1 MWSMREVP
9 QPKVIANN
17 NKFMNG
23 IDRSDQILTTTSVLR
38 KSINWWKTLFYH
50 LTDMAVVNKFI
61 LFKEHQAQFPDDD
74 ALISPSNYSLG
85 DFQEEIVGQLS
96 GYSSPQEN
104 TTVKSTP
111 SAPEE
116 FTTVP
121 IPVFSDTQ
129 RHCVVFYKEGRG
141 DFRVQSYCKAPQC
154 QKYMHIN
161 KGCDCFAVFHS
172 KKYHR

>member
-85 DFQEEIVGQLS
+85 DFQEEIVGQLC
-96 GYSSPQEN
+96 
-104 TTVKSTP
+104 
-111 SAPEE
+111 A
-116 FTTVP
+116 FLWL
-121 IPVFSDTQ
+121 
-129 RHCVVFYKEGRG
+129 
-141 DFRVQSYCKAPQC
+141 
-154 QKYMHIN
+154 
-161 KGCDCFAVFHS
+161 
-172 KKYHR
+172 